1 MLSSIPTDWIWGLIG
16 GMLIGLGGAVY
27 LLANG
32 RIMGASGIIGG
43 LVDRSGWST
52 GAERLVFLAGVFALP
67 VLLTPLVGAVDTHVT
82 DNWLVIIA
90 AGLLVG
96 IGTRMANG
104 CTSGHG
110 VCGISRLS
118 LRGMV
123 ATVFYIMAGGLTV
136 IVFRH
141 ILGVI

>member
-1 MLSSIPTDWIWGLIG
+1 MEQDWILGLIG
-16 GMLIGLGGAVY
+16 GGIIGIAGAIY
-27 LLANG
+27 LLSNG

-43 LVDRSGWST
+43 LVDGSAGNQSK
-52 GAERLVFLAGVFALP
+52 ERLSFVAGLFLVPTLIAAIMGIGETNVSDN
-67 VLLTPLVGAVDTHVT
+67 LVVVA
-82 DNWLVIIA
+82 I

-96 IGTRMANG
+96 VGTRIANG

-123 ATVFYIMAGGLTV
+123 ATVFYIGAGGLTV
-136 IVFRH
+136 VIFRH
-141 ILGVI
+141 LLGVI

>member
-1 MLSSIPTDWIWGLIG
+1 MEQDWIWGLIG
-16 GMLIGLGGAVY
+16 GLLIGTGGAVY

-43 LVDRSGWST
+43 LVDGSAKGNV
-52 GAERLVFLAGVFALP
+52 AERVAFLAGVFLLPIALY
-67 VLLTPLVGAVDTHVT
+67 PLYGAVDTHIT
-82 DNWLVIIA
+82 SNWWVLIA

-96 IGTRMANG
+96 VGTRIANG

-118 LRGMV
+118 LRGM
-123 ATVFYIMAGGLTV
+123 ASTVFYILAGGVSVLL
-136 IVFRH
+136 FRH
-141 ILGVI
+141 VWGIV

>member
-1 MLSSIPTDWIWGLIG
+1 MVMDWVWGLVG
-16 GMLIGLGGAVY
+16 GLLIGLGGAVY

-43 LVDRSGWST
+43 LVDGT
-52 GAERLVFLAGVFALP
+52 GRRDMMERVAFLAGVFLLP
-67 VLLTPLVGAVDTHVT
+67 VLLYPLYTSIDTHIT
-82 DNWLVIIA
+82 GNWGILIA

-96 IGTRMANG
+96 IGTRIANG

-110 VCGISRLS
+110 VCGMSRLAP
-118 LRGMV
+118 RGFI
-123 ATVFYIMAGGLTV
+123 ATVAYILAGGLGV
-136 IVFRH
+136 VLFRH

>member
-1 MLSSIPTDWIWGLIG
+1 MRALYHAYVTGPI
-16 GMLIGLGGAVY
+16 LGGLWGFVIAVTVSITMSFATGEPFRPSLVLA
-27 LLANG
+27 LLW
-32 RIMGASGIIGG
+32 GAVIGAA
-43 LVDRSGWST
+43 VVHSR
-52 GAERLVFLAGVFALP
+52 AA
-67 VLLTPLVGAVDTHVT
+67 VGAALL
-82 DNWLVIIA
+82 LVVA

-96 IGTRMANG
+96 VGTRIANG

-123 ATVFYIMAGGLTV
+123 ATVFYILAGGISV
-136 IVFRH
+136 VVFRH